1 MIHIFK
7 SLALVLFFSTPVF
20 ADLGEVTV
28 GERPDWVAV
37 QEWDKTVR
45 VPSLG
50 DGNESVVYLLTDS
63 QYRPK
68 EGEKYR
74 KRVYRVI
81 NDSGV
86 QQKVK
91 VTIDFDPGYSELILH
106 DISIRRGEDT
116 IDKLDLEK
124 IKVFQPE
131 DGLSLDIY
139 SENKRCLFFLEDLR
153 VDDIVVVE
161 YTIRGKNP
169 AMMGHFS
176 YRLPL
181 QFSVPVERSFLRV
194 VWESSEPLFHHV
206 RNSELQPEVTEQ
218 DGRRELAWSIPPQ
231 PIAYYEDRMP
241 YDFNENPYIE
251 VASTGKWEDVVA
263 WGLKTYAHV
272 DAPLDKSTREILDEW
287 KKEHPEAEQY
297 ALNALRFV
305 QDKIRYVGLEMGPQG
320 LRPSAPCKTMECRF
334 GDCKGKSALLCA
346 ILRHAGIKAWPALVN
361 SYREGD
367 IQYSQP
373 TPMAFNHVITAVELD
388 GKIVWVDPTYSQQ
401 GGAFADSYVPAY
413 GKALVIREGD
423 HKLLDV
429 VSPEKSIDYKNVEAT
444 FTLESYDEAATMRV
458 LTEYHGRT
466 ADSMRRFLVD
476 KDYKSLSEDYLNY
489 YAETYPGIRDPAPI
503 KISDDLV
510 ENVIRVEES
519 YLVDDLFVEFEEGGP
534 RQAELIPFGL
544 TSVLRV
550 PETRKRKF
558 PLAIY
563 YPARRKYKTT
573 LITPTPL
580 GYDDDDYEIKNS
592 AFELSSR
599 RRFAGTRSEFS
610 YSLETLRD
618 RVPAEEVAEYLEAN
632 ENIDDI
638 LGDYPE
644 EPISLAQ
651 EVNWLAIALAFG
663 TVVVSAAMVL
673 FLLSVGWFRGD
684 GVAGYGYETIG
695 GWLILVG
702 LGVFITPIYPL
713 VNLLG
718 YNGTYFV
725 WSTWSDWESSLILAS
740 EIVANS
746 ATFVFGIG
754 LAFAFV
760 CKRKLFPYYF
770 VGFRVWL
777 IAITI
782 ADHRLVMWLWDEL
795 AGQEDIAALAK
806 LIVNSMIWCP
816 YVLISKRVK
825 GTFVH

>member
-1 MIHIFK
+1 M
-7 SLALVLFFSTPVF
+7 
-20 ADLGEVTV
+20 
-28 GERPDWVAV
+28 
-37 QEWDKTVR
+37 
-45 VPSLG
+45 
-50 DGNESVVYLLTDS
+50 
-63 QYRPK
+63 
-68 EGEKYR
+68 
-74 KRVYRVI
+74 
-81 NDSGV
+81 
-86 QQKVK
+86 
-91 VTIDFDPGYSELILH
+91 
-106 DISIRRGEDT
+106 
-116 IDKLDLEK
+116 
-124 IKVFQPE
+124 
-131 DGLSLDIY
+131 
-139 SENKRCLFFLEDLR
+139 
-153 VDDIVVVE
+153 
-161 YTIRGKNP
+161 
-169 AMMGHFS
+169 
-176 YRLPL
+176 
-181 QFSVPVERSFLRV
+181 
-194 VWESSEPLFHHV
+194 
-206 RNSELQPEVTEQ
+206 
-218 DGRRELAWSIPPQ
+218 
-231 PIAYYEDRMP
+231 
-241 YDFNENPYIE
+241 
-251 VASTGKWEDVVA
+251 
-263 WGLKTYAHV
+263 
-272 DAPLDKSTREILDEW
+272 
-287 KKEHPEAEQY
+287 
-297 ALNALRFV
+297 
-305 QDKIRYVGLEMGPQG
+305 
-320 LRPSAPCKTMECRF
+320 
-334 GDCKGKSALLCA
+334 
-346 ILRHAGIKAWPALVN
+346 
-361 SYREGD
+361 
-367 IQYSQP
+367 
-373 TPMAFNHVITAVELD
+373 
-388 GKIVWVDPTYSQQ
+388 
-401 GGAFADSYVPAY
+401 
-413 GKALVIREGD
+413 
-423 HKLLDV
+423 
-429 VSPEKSIDYKNVEAT
+429 
-444 FTLESYDEAATMRV
+444 
-458 LTEYHGRT
+458 
-466 ADSMRRFLVD
+466 
-476 KDYKSLSEDYLNY
+476 
-489 YAETYPGIRDPAPI
+489 
-503 KISDDLV
+503 
-510 ENVIRVEES
+510 
-519 YLVDDLFVEFEEGGP
+519 
-534 RQAELIPFGL
+534 
-544 TSVLRV
+544 
-550 PETRKRKF
+550 
-558 PLAIY
+558 
-563 YPARRKYKTT
+563 
-573 LITPTPL
+573 ITPTPL